1 MIEIDTRLR
10 VARGIAKSESQASVQ
25 VFRTLK
31 RRGHR
36 PFPPPFVSDGHGGID
51 EALIT
56 VYGKVPA
63 YSGWGRPPRKKQ
75 AVDGWQ
81 YMQLV
86 KQRDAYRRVTGL
98 AAKVM
103 HGTAA
108 QVKKQLPMHLSYGER
123 THLTMRVFN
132 SRLVR
137 TGLAFSKS
145 LAMHRAAAAWDDL
158 YYNWVHTVKTLRV
171 PAIEPGI
178 KKWEPCTPAMAA
190 GLTMQPWTPK
200 DLLSWVIPPNVKQH
214 SKG

>member
-10 VARGIAKSESQASVQ
+10 VAWGIAKSETQASVQ

-36 PFPPPFVSDGHGGID
+36 SGPLPFVSDGHGGID
-51 EALIT
+51 QALLS

-98 AAKVM
+98 ETRVM
-103 HGTAA
+103 YGNAA
-108 QVKKQLPMHLSYGER
+108 QVKRKLPAHLSYGER
-123 THLTMRVFN
+123 THLTMRLFN

-137 TGLAFSKS
+137 KGLAFSKS
-145 LAMHRAAAAWDDL
+145 LAMHQAAAAWDDL
-158 YYNWVHTVKTLRV
+158 YYNWVHAVRTLRV
-171 PAIEPGI
+171 SAVDLGI
-178 KKWEPCTPAMAA
+178 KKWEACTPAMAA
-190 GLTMQPWTPK
+190 GLTMRPWTPK
-200 DLLSWVIPPNVKQH
+200 ELLNWVIPPNVKQH

>member
-1 MIEIDTRLR
+1 MPFGPPQRSRPRRGTAGALVWDFGGRPAVWPKFPRPWVRRNYSEFAGAPRRR
-10 VARGIAKSESQASVQ
+10 VAWFEA
-25 VFRTLK
+25 
-31 RRGHR
+31 
-36 PFPPPFVSDGHGGID
+36 PPPFVSDGHGGID

-108 QVKKQLPMHLSYGER
+108 QVKKTVADASILWRAHPSDDA
-123 THLTMRVFN
+123 RV
-132 SRLVR
+132 
-137 TGLAFSKS
+137 
-145 LAMHRAAAAWDDL
+145 
-158 YYNWVHTVKTLRV
+158 
-171 PAIEPGI
+171 
-178 KKWEPCTPAMAA
+178 
-190 GLTMQPWTPK
+190 
-200 DLLSWVIPPNVKQH
+200 
-214 SKG
+214 